1 MSAAKWRRRKFTPIS
16 LSSANLLLVESND
29 VPPLIAVQQVS
40 RMFLTAS
47 RSVTALDNVSF
58 DIQAGNF
65 VAIVGPS
72 GCGKSTLLKIISGL
86 MPASYGTVAVAG
98 DRVESPLKNVGM
110 VFQAPV
116 LLKWR
121 SVLGNVLLPVEFAKL
136 NVADYADKAR
146 ALIKLVGLEGFE
158 EMYPHELSGGMQQRA
173 SLCRALV
180 TDPQLLLMDE
190 PFGALDAMTR
200 DELDMELL
208 RIWEGR
214 KKTVLFVTHSIQEA
228 VFLSDLVFVMSARP
242 GRLLETIAIDLPRP
256 RTMEMMSTV
265 KFGEYTLSIRA
276 LLASAGGSASAAIG
290 STM

>member
-1 MSAAKWRRRKFTPIS
+1 
-16 LSSANLLLVESND
+16 
-29 VPPLIAVQQVS
+29 VPPLIAVGNVS
-40 RMFLTAS
+40 RVFVSGAKT
-47 RSVTALDNVSF
+47 VTALDHVAF
-58 DIQAGNF
+58 EIQAGNF
-65 VAIVGPS
+65 VSIVGPS

-86 MPASYGTVAVAG
+86 LPASSGSVAVNGKA
-98 DRVESPLKNVGM
+98 VTSPLENVGM

-121 SVLGNVLLPVEFAKL
+121 SVLGNILLPVEFAKL
-136 NVADYADKAR
+136 DLPSHVDKAR

-173 SLCRALV
+173 SLCRALI

-200 DELDMELL
+200 DDLDMELL
-208 RIWEGR
+208 RIWEER

-228 VFLSDLVFVMSARP
+228 VFLSDVVFVMSARP
-242 GRLLETIAIDLPRP
+242 GRLLEKIAVDLPRP
-256 RTMEMMSTV
+256 RTMEMMSTPR
-265 KFGEYTLSIRA
+265 FGEYSLKIRA
-276 LLASAGGSASAAIG
+276 LLAGAGGTTSSKVG